1 MTSNTVPST
10 GTAATSAA
18 PTSAPV
24 SVAASPARRRPR
36 LALCFTGGKDSTLVL
51 HLLLHKPDLLA
62 TALGIRHARDSDH
75 GDDRLHLPP
84 VVLLPPNHH
93 STNSVP
99 QYDFEFVALV
109 TFHPK
114 SPRFLAHPLGGI
126 AAQASA
132 LHLPLRRVEVVPD
145 PDFAAGYATAIRSLD
160 LDVLVTGDMMDVC
173 SAFMRRAAKT
183 AGVPLW
189 CPLWGVDR
197 VVAWDLV
204 LGAMKMVPVVTCV
217 HLPSFAKAWGD
228 EDEVERRAREVVGK
242 PVDRDAL
249 NKWLVPAA
257 AKDGGGVDLCGEMGE
272 FHSMVVDGALFR
284 ERVELP
290 GRAELDPQGTYMYWA
305 GPLTRD
311 PLAPA
316 EKDEDGK
323 DSVEG
328 TPETKRE
335 PKVVAQCKVTQPSS

>member
-1 MTSNTVPST
+1 MTSHPLPASA
-10 GTAATSAA
+10 TAATAPAPAPVAA
-18 PTSAPV
+18 P
-24 SVAASPARRRPR
+24 PARRRPR

-51 HLLLHKPDLLA
+51 HLLLHKPNLLA
-62 TALGIRHARDSDH
+62 SALGIRHARDSDH

-84 VVLLPPNHH
+84 AVLLPPNHQ
-93 STNSVP
+93 STNLAP
-99 QYDFEFVALV
+99 LYDFEFVALV

-132 LHLPLRRVEVVPD
+132 LHLPLRRVEVIPD
-145 PDFAAGYATAIRSLD
+145 PDFSAGYANAICSLD

-173 SAFMRRAAKT
+173 SAFMRRAAKA

-197 VVAWDLV
+197 AVAWDLV
-204 LGAMKMVPVVTCV
+204 LDAMKMVPVVTCV

-228 EDEVERRAREVVGK
+228 EEAAVEKRAREVVGK

-257 AKDGGGVDLCGEMGE
+257 ANDGGGVDLCGEMGE
-272 FHSMVVDGALFR
+272 FHSMVVDGALFH

-290 GRAELDPQGTYMYWA
+290 GRAELDPQGTYIYWA

-311 PLAPA
+311 PLAPV
-316 EKDEDGK
+316 EKDEDGEK
-323 DSVEG
+323 
-328 TPETKRE
+328 ETKIKTE
-335 PKVVAQCKVTQPSS
+335 SKAATGVTKSNVAQPSS

>member
-1 MTSNTVPST
+1 MTSNPAPST
-10 GTAATSAA
+10 RPTATSAA
-18 PTSAPV
+18 PMPAPAPV
-24 SVAASPARRRPR
+24 AALPARRRPR

-62 TALGIRHARDSDH
+62 TALGIQHARDSDH

-84 VVLLPPNHH
+84 GVLLPPNHQ

-99 QYDFEFVALV
+99 RYDFEFVALV

-126 AAQASA
+126 ATQASA
-132 LHLPLRRVEVVPD
+132 LHLPLRRVEVIPD
-145 PDFAAGYATAIRSLD
+145 PDFATGYATAIRSLD

-197 VVAWDLV
+197 ALAWDLV
-204 LGAMKMVPVVTCV
+204 LDAMKMVPVVTCV

-228 EDEVERRAREVVGK
+228 KEAVEKRAREVVGK

-257 AKDGGGVDLCGEMGE
+257 AKDSGGVDLCGEMGE
-272 FHSMVVDGALFR
+272 FHSMVVDGALFHG
-284 ERVELP
+284 RVELP

-311 PLAPA
+311 PLAPV
-316 EKDEDGK
+316 EKDEND
-323 DSVEG
+323 EE
-328 TPETKRE
+328 ETKIKPE
-335 PKVVAQCKVTQPSS
+335 VKVAAKVVTECTVAQPTS

>member
-1 MTSNTVPST
+1 MTNVPAPANE
-10 GTAATSAA
+10 AAVESAA
-18 PTSAPV
+18 PSIAAPP
-24 SVAASPARRRPR
+24 SRRCPR

-51 HLLLHKPDLLA
+51 HLLLHKPSLLA
-62 TALGIRHARDSDH
+62 SALGIRHARESDH

-84 VVLLPPNHH
+84 AVLLPNHQG
-93 STNSVP
+93 TNSVP

-132 LHLPLRRVEVVPD
+132 LHLPLRRVEVIPE
-145 PDFAAGYATAIRSLD
+145 PDFAAGYANAIRSLD

-173 SAFMRRAAKT
+173 SAFMRRAAK
-183 AGVPLW
+183 AANVPLW

-197 VVAWDLV
+197 AVAWDLV
-204 LGAMKMVPVVTCV
+204 LDAMKMVPVVTCV

-228 EDEVERRAREVVGK
+228 EDEVEKRAREVVGK

-257 AKDGGGVDLCGEMGE
+257 AEDGGGVDLCGEMGE
-272 FHSMVVDGALFR
+272 FHSMVVDGALFH

-290 GRAELDPQGTYMYWA
+290 GRAELDLQGTYMYWA

-311 PLAPA
+311 PLAPV
-316 EKDEDGK
+316 EKDEDGEEK
-323 DSVEG
+323 TKSK
-328 TPETKRE
+328 PESKAAAGMTKCNI
-335 PKVVAQCKVTQPSS
+335 AQPSS